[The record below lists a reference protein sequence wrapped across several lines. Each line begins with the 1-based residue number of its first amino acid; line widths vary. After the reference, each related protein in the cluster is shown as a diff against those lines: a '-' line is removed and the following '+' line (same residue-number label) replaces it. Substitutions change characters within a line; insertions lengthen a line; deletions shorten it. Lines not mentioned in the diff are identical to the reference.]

1 MAKIKIITDS
11 TCYITKEYA
20 ENENL
25 TVVPLNYIFDGE
37 TFKEGFKGTFD
48 EFFNKLGSTKLF
60 PTTSQPSAGE
70 FYEAFV
76 EAFKEYDEVIAI
88 VLSSKLS
95 GTYNSAVLAKNMLED
110 KKITIIDSENAASNV
125 RYLIEDA
132 VKMAKLGKTSE
143 QIQTFINKKK
153 STMSVYLT
161 ADTLEYLSRGG
172 RLSVVQATV
181 GNILNIKPI
190 LALIDG
196 KLDLLEKVRGR
207 NKALQGMMNKIPNDV
222 EKISICQIL
231 NMDEALKFKADLQER
246 FPKALITIDDLGPVL
261 GSHLGPKTLG
271 ICFY

>member
-11 TCYITKEYA
+11 TSYIAKEYA
-20 ENENL
+20 EKENL

-37 TFKEGFKGTFD
+37 TYKEGFKGSFD
-48 EFFNKLGSTKLF
+48 DFYNKLASTKLF
-60 PTTSQPSAGE
+60 PSTSQPSAGE

-76 EAFKEYDEVIAI
+76 DGLKHYDEIIAI

-95 GTYNSAVLAKNMLED
+95 GTYNSAILAKNMLED
-110 KKITIIDSENAASNV
+110 KKITIIDSENAASNL
-125 RYLIEDA
+125 RYLVEDA
-132 VKMAKLGKTSE
+132 VKMAKLGKSSE
-143 QIQTFINKKK
+143 QIESFLNKKK
-153 STMSVYLT
+153 NKMSVYLT

-172 RLSVVQATV
+172 RLSLVQATL
-181 GNILNIKPI
+181 GNILNVKPI
-190 LALIDG
+190 IALTDG

-207 NKALQGMMNKIPNDV
+207 NKALLGLMNKIPDNV

-231 NMDEALKFKADLQER
+231 NIDEALKFKADLQEK